1 MNRTHSP
8 STRRKA
14 TYYDNSTTERSSE
27 KTWVMV
33 VPIADTAA
41 ELFYGRLFELEPEY
55 RAMFKNDMTEQGKKL
70 MTTINIAVEALD
82 NLEPLIPV
90 LKKMGADHVTYGV
103 KDRDYNV
110 VGASLL
116 WTLEKGLGDVFTDEV
131 RNAWG
136 AVYEVLASVMK
147 EGAAEVEK
155 AA

>member
-1 MNRTHSP
+1 MITQQQ
-8 STRRKA
+8 K
-14 TYYDNSTTERSSE
+14 ELVK

-55 RAMFKNDMTEQGKKL
+55 KAMFKNDMTEQGKKL
-70 MTTINIAVEALD
+70 MKTINIAVEALD
-82 NLEPLIPV
+82 ELDPLIPV
-90 LKKMGADHVTYGV
+90 LKKMGADHAGYGV

-110 VGASLL
+110 VGAALL
-116 WTLEKGLGDVFTDEV
+116 WTLEKGLGEAFTDEV
-131 RNAWG
+131 KNAWG

-147 EGAAEVEK
+147 EGAAEASV

>member
-1 MNRTHSP
+1 MITP
-8 STRRKA
+8 QQK
-14 TYYDNSTTERSSE
+14 ELVK
-27 KTWVMV
+27 KTWIMV

-55 RAMFKNDMTEQGKKL
+55 KAMFKNDMTEQGKML
-70 MTTINIAVEALD
+70 MKTINIAVESLD
-82 NLEPLIPV
+82 DLESLIPT
-90 LKKMGADHVTYGV
+90 LKQMGADHVGYGV

-116 WTLEKGLGDVFTDEV
+116 WTLEKGLGEVFTDEV

-136 AVYEVLASVMK
+136 AVYEVLATVMK
-147 EGAAEVEK
+147 EGAAESSV